1 MEIFHHNPCNI
12 DKSLIRVQ
20 EQGKHDTMKQETNTF
35 EVLITLKTKPSRTP
49 YLWANAVIVDDTDPR
64 CPLIEG

>member
-1 MEIFHHNPCNI
+1 
-12 DKSLIRVQ
+12 
-20 EQGKHDTMKQETNTF
+20 MKQETNTF
-35 EVLITLKTKPSRTP
+35 EVRITLKTKPSRTP

>member
-1 MEIFHHNPCNI
+1 M
-12 DKSLIRVQ
+12 R
-20 EQGKHDTMKQETNTF
+20 QGTNTF
-35 EVLITLKTKPSRTP
+35 EVLITLKSKPSRTS